1 MLSSG
6 LHKVMKTLLILLA
19 APWITT
25 DANATS
31 EVSTARLDPKR
42 VIERSESAIGRTVG
56 AYRSKNFAA
65 EIDAV
70 RTQQPG
76 KDIQVWFMDEAR
88 IGQKGRNGHRW
99 WPMGEHAPG
108 LADKR
113 FVSTYLYAAVRPTTD
128 DAIAL
133 VLPEVNADTMDI
145 FLDRVAACLAQNT
158 HAIVLLDQAG
168 WHGEKALAVP
178 VGGAI
183 HSIKSVRIPLLFLFG
198 SGLL

>member
-1 MLSSG
+1 M
-6 LHKVMKTLLILLA
+6 
-19 APWITT
+19 
-25 DANATS
+25 
-31 EVSTARLDPKR
+31 
-42 VIERSESAIGRTVG
+42 
-56 AYRSKNFAA
+56 
-65 EIDAV
+65 

-88 IGQKGRNGHRW
+88 IGQKGHNGHRW
-99 WPMGEHAPG
+99 WPKGEREPG

-128 DAIAL
+128 DAFAL
-133 VLPEVNADTMDI
+133 VLPDVNANTMDI
-145 FLDRVAACLAQNT
+145 FLDRFAACLAQNT

-183 HSIKSVRIPLLFLFG
+183 HSIKRGRVPLPHELSRTDESNRLIA
-198 SGLL
+198 L